1 MNRAACLAFA
11 GLLAL
16 SSQALGQG
24 GAPAKADPSK
34 PATGAKVPAAKPAG
48 DAKKVGDESKP
59 KLQQVFIV
67 GMDGMVG
74 AGLRHDE
81 MVAAEKEADKFG
93 PNQIIVLK
101 INSGGGSVTEG
112 DKISRTLGRIRDKHR
127 VVAWIEE
134 AISGAAFTAMHC
146 REIYFMKVGTMGSI
160 TKFSSGEGGQV
171 SATGR
176 DLEAWIERVAEVA
189 EGADRNGDVGRAMV
203 YSPIVVSYS
212 KDPKTG
218 KVTFYRDGSG
228 EVMLSDENDNL
239 TFTASSAMDCGY
251 INGVA
256 DTEQELFEAMQLTP
270 GSYEVNPVGKKISD
284 SWQRTLERCKKQAQE
299 IQQDLAMTDGPDPA
313 NLSKRIKLYR
323 QMQDIWR
330 QAPPVAMGMEGGG
343 FLIPPEVEKL
353 APDLVEKFQT
363 TMDSKIAIEAIDRCI
378 KELQKQL
385 AASRKRS
392 G

>member
-1 MNRAACLAFA
+1 MRLVLPCMV
-11 GLLAL
+11 LLLVATT
-16 SSQALGQG
+16 AHGQG
-24 GAPAKADPSK
+24 SAPARTDPAK
-34 PATGAKVPAAKPAG
+34 PAPGAKAPAAKPAAG
-48 DAKKVGDESKP
+48 AGKGADETKP
-59 KLQQVFIV
+59 RLQQVFIV
-67 GMDGMVG
+67 DMAGMVG

-146 REIYFMKVGTMGSI
+146 REIYFMKFGTMGSI
-160 TKFSSGEGGQV
+160 TKFQSTESGQV

-203 YSPIVVSYS
+203 YSPIVVSYT

-218 KVTFYRDGSG
+218 KVTFYRDASG
-228 EVMLSDENDNL
+228 EVMLSDEKDNL
-239 TFTASSAMDCGY
+239 TFTATSAMDCGY

-270 GSYEVNPVGKKISD
+270 GSYEVNPSGKKISD
-284 SWQRTLERCKKQAQE
+284 AWQKTLERCKEQAIS
-299 IQQDLAMTDGPDPA
+299 IQQDLQLAGGNDAAAIG
-313 NLSKRIKLYR
+313 KRIKLYK

-343 FLIPPEVEKL
+343 FLIPPEVESL

-363 TMDSKIAIEAIDRCI
+363 SMDPKVVIEAIDRCI

-392 G
+392 N

>member
-1 MNRAACLAFA
+1 MNRFA
-11 GLLAL
+11 HVAGMALLLLAPP
-16 SSQALGQG
+16 ALGQG
-24 GAPAKADPSK
+24 SAPTKADPGK
-34 PATGAKVPAAKPAG
+34 PAAKAPAAKPAPG
-48 DAKKVGDESKP
+48 AKPGDETKP
-59 KLQQVFIV
+59 KMQQVFIV

-112 DKISRTLGRIRDKHR
+112 DKISRTIGRIRDKHR

-146 REIYFMKVGTMGSI
+146 REIYFMRVGTMGSI
-160 TKFSSGEGGQV
+160 TKFQSTDSGQV

-203 YSPIVVSYS
+203 YSPIVVSYT

-228 EVMLSDENDNL
+228 EVMLSDEKDNL
-239 TFTASSAMDCGY
+239 TFTASTAMDCGY

-256 DTEQELFEAMQLTP
+256 DDEKELFEVMQLTP
-270 GSYEVNPVGKKISD
+270 GTYEVNPAGKKISD
-284 SWQRTLERCKKQAQE
+284 SWQKTLERCKEQS
-299 IQQDLAMTDGPDPA
+299 ISLQQDLQLAGGNDA
-313 NLSKRIKLYR
+313 AAIAKRIKLYK

-343 FLIPPEVEKL
+343 MLMPPEAEQLAGDLFEKW
-353 APDLVEKFQT
+353 QT
-363 TMDSKIAIEAIDRCI
+363 ASDQPKVAIEVIDRCI
-378 KELQKQL
+378 KEMQKRL
-385 AASRKRS
+385 AASRKKS
-392 G
+392 N